1 MSLRRA
7 LFTLILVYLA
17 LLGLARSVGESY
29 YSIWLPLLRVELK
42 CLLPVDSLLNVGVI
56 TRDGELVY
64 AARIAVQNGPSATAD
79 HNVTSTVV
87 IVSTLTGNALQPPII
102 MLSLI
107 LASVNVNVR
116 KRCLAFLVALPV
128 IAVLFSID
136 VPFLLAGAVDELLR
150 TGADVHQGGVSNLTR
165 YVDVLDH
172 GGRFALAMIAAAVIV
187 ELVGRWGEG
196 GSD

>member
-42 CLLPVDSLLNVGVI
+42 CLLPVDSLLNVGVT

>member
-7 LFTLILVYLA
+7 LFTLIVVYLA

-42 CLLPVDSLLNVGVI
+42 CLLPVDSLLNVGVT

-79 HNVTSTVV
+79 HNVMSTVV

-107 LASVNVNVR
+107 LASVNLNIR